1 MCAAP
6 AAGTC
11 SAPPSGPPPTR
22 GRIYADIVH
31 ESGFAPTLVDSVTL
45 PPPAQLA
52 DAEDGAPSVLQPYMG
67 MRSHAA
73 VFRNDGSVFV
83 HLHPAGSINMTA
95 QQRFARA
102 AGAEAPAMGMSSP
115 TDRVTFPFV
124 FPEPGAWRIVVQ
136 VRVGGVVE
144 TGAFDLDV
152 DGPDGGAE

>member
-1 MCAAP
+1 MRGAC
-6 AAGTC
+6 GWHVLRTTF
-11 SAPPSGPPPTR
+11 GPRPTR

-52 DAEDGAPSVLQPYMG
+52 DAEDERRRCFSPTW
-67 MRSHAA
+67 HALPCGGL
-73 VFRNDGSVFV
+73 RNDGSVFV

-102 AGAEAPAMGMSSP
+102 AGAEAPAMGMSAP

-124 FPEPGAWRIVVQ
+124 FPESGAWRIVVQ
-136 VRVGGVVE
+136 FRVGGVVE
-144 TGAFDLDV
+144 TGAFDLAV
-152 DGPDGGAE
+152 DGPDAGAE